1 MFGTLIASSTHS
13 ERSLTQLFGS
23 LVVHVGLVIGAVQA
37 TQGAAQ
43 MVQRSLVDTSAVY
56 VRSIAPPA
64 AQLPQSAT
72 VATQSAASA
81 APSFASIAP
90 PTDIPSGIPP
100 VDLGAA
106 FDPSRLS
113 GGGNLPASVLPASGG
128 GDGTTPRDFTQE
140 EVDIPVRYLGDGEP
154 VYPQALKQAGV
165 AGRVTLRFVV
175 DARGQVEPASVRL
188 IGQALPAFEAAAR
201 EAILRARFEPAKV
214 RGKAV
219 RQLVEQRIVFE
230 VEG

>member
-13 ERSLTQLFGS
+13 ERSLTQLLGS
-23 LVVHVGLVIGAVQA
+23 LVVHAGLVVGAVHA

-56 VRSIAPPA
+56 VRSIAPPS
-64 AQLPQSAT
+64 AQLPQSTA
-72 VATQSAASA
+72 AARQSAATAS
-81 APSFASIAP
+81 PSFSSIAP

-106 FDPSRLS
+106 FDPSRLTGGSTLPGGVVPAAGS
-113 GGGNLPASVLPASGG
+113 GDV
-128 GDGTTPRDFTQE
+128 TVPRDFTQE
-140 EVDIPVRYLGDGEP
+140 EVDIPVRYLGGGEP
-154 VYPQALKQAGV
+154 VYPAALKQAGV
-165 AGRVTLRFVV
+165 AGRVMLRFVV

-201 EAILRARFEPAKV
+201 EAIMRARFEPAKV

-219 RQLVEQRIVFE
+219 RQLVEQRMVFE
-230 VEG
+230 VGG

>member
-23 LVVHVGLVIGAVQA
+23 LVVHAGLVVAAVQA

-56 VRSIAPPA
+56 VSSIAPPSA
-64 AQLPQSAT
+64 HLPQSA
-72 VATQSAASA
+72 ATSTQATATA
-81 APSFASIAP
+81 GPSFSSIAP
-90 PTDIPSGIPP
+90 PTDIPSGIPA
-100 VDLGAA
+100 VDLGGA
-106 FDPSRLS
+106 FDPSPLTGGPAFPGSVVPAGGS
-113 GGGNLPASVLPASGG
+113 GDATA
-128 GDGTTPRDFTQE
+128 PRDFTQE
-140 EVDIPVRYLGDGEP
+140 EVDIPVRYLGGGEP
-154 VYPQALKQAGV
+154 VFPAALKQAGV

-219 RQLVEQRIVFE
+219 RQLVEQRMVFE
-230 VEG
+230 VGG